1 MNKIE
6 VSKLLE
12 DFEKKFKRFNLSE
25 KEKWQLCLYFPSH
38 LMYVDIE
45 TEGLSKERNDITL
58 IGIYKERKYYPFIKG
73 FNLDKA
79 LKFLSSTP
87 IWVTFGGENF
97 DIPFIKKTFPYL
109 KTPLIH
115 IDLFFLTKEVGLRG
129 GLKKIEK
136 MLGIVRKTEGLNGYD
151 AVKLWKKWVEEKDK
165 NSLRKL
171 ILYNKEDVVNIKK
184 IMDYVIA
191 KLLNKEGKGYE
202 DVSLE
207 FL

>member
-1 MNKIE
+1 MYKIE

-12 DFEKKFKRFNLSE
+12 DFEKKFQHFNLSE

-38 LMYVDIE
+38 LLFVDIE

-58 IGIYKERKYYPFIKG
+58 IGIYKENKYYPFIKD
-73 FNLDKA
+73 FNLEKA

-87 IWVTFGGENF
+87 IWITFGGENF

-109 KTPLIH
+109 RTPLVH

-184 IMDYVIA
+184 VMDYVIT
-191 KLLNKEGKGYE
+191 KLLNKEGRRYE
-202 DVSLE
+202 EIFLE

>member
-1 MNKIE
+1 MYKIE

-12 DFEKKFKRFNLSE
+12 DFEEKFKHFNLSE
-25 KEKWQLCLYFPSH
+25 KEKWQLYIYFPSH
-38 LMYVDIE
+38 LLFVDIE
-45 TEGLSKERNDITL
+45 TEGLSKEKNNITL
-58 IGIYKERKYYPFIKG
+58 IGIYKENKYYPFIKDL
-73 FNLDKA
+73 NLEKA

-87 IWVTFGGENF
+87 IWITFGGENF

-109 KTPLIH
+109 RTPLVH

-184 IMDYVIA
+184 IMDYIIA
-191 KLLNKEGKGYE
+191 KIAK
-202 DVSLE
+202 
-207 FL
+207 

>member
-1 MNKIE
+1 
-6 VSKLLE
+6 
-12 DFEKKFKRFNLSE
+12 
-25 KEKWQLCLYFPSH
+25 
-38 LMYVDIE
+38 MYVDIE

-115 IDLFFLTKEVGLRG
+115 IDLFFLT
-129 GLKKIEK
+129 
-136 MLGIVRKTEGLNGYD
+136 
-151 AVKLWKKWVEEKDK
+151 
-165 NSLRKL
+165 
-171 ILYNKEDVVNIKK
+171 
-184 IMDYVIA
+184 
-191 KLLNKEGKGYE
+191 
-202 DVSLE
+202 
-207 FL
+207 